1 MKGIVK
7 NKAGVT
13 LIETVAATA
22 IIAIILVTLVG
33 ALLYGQKM
41 VVFSDS
47 KNNEAA
53 QAQEMIDT
61 IMTQL
66 SARTNLVDP
75 TVTDAIKVNGSF
87 TLPNQPSDPRKQY
100 YYEPVDLGGNVVSVE
115 NAIGY
120 KIYVRVYYN
129 NDQSY
134 IDLEAFAKKGS
145 VYQ

>member
-1 MKGIVK
+1 MKNVLK
-7 NKAGVT
+7 NRAGVT

-53 QAQEMIDT
+53 QAQEMIDV

-66 SARTNLVDP
+66 SERTNLDDP
-75 TVTDAIKVNGSF
+75 TVIDATKVNGSF

-100 YYEPVDLGGNVVSVE
+100 YYEPVDLAGNVVSVA
-115 NAIGY
+115 NAVGY

-134 IDLEAFAKKGS
+134 LDLGAFTKKGS

>member
-7 NKAGVT
+7 NQAGVT

-66 SARTNLVDP
+66 SARTNLEDLI
-75 TVTDAIKVNGSF
+75 VTGASKANGSF

-100 YYEPVDLGGNVVSVE
+100 YYEPVDLGGNVVSVDS
-115 NAIGY
+115 AVGY

-134 IDLEAFAKKGS
+134 LDLVAFTKKGS

>member
-1 MKGIVK
+1 MKKIIK
-7 NKAGVT
+7 DQTGVT

-22 IIAIILVTLVG
+22 IIAIILVTVVG

-53 QAQEMIDT
+53 QAQEMIDE
-61 IMTQL
+61 IMNQL
-66 SARTNLVDP
+66 SARTD
-75 TVTDAIKVNGSF
+75 
-87 TLPNQPSDPRKQY
+87 QSDPIIAGATNVKGTFFTPSQPAELRKQY
-100 YYEPVDLGGNVVSVE
+100 YYEPVDIAGNKVTVE

-120 KIYVRVYYN
+120 RVYVRVYYN

-134 IDLEAFAKKGS
+134 VDLNAFAKKGS
-145 VYQ
+145 VF